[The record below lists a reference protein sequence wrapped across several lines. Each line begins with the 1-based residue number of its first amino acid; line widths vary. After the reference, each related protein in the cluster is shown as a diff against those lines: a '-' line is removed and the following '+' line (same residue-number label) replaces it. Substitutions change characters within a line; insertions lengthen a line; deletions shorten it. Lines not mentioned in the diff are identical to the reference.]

1 MNLENQ
7 LSPSITSDVALP
19 LESHSGK
26 HVLFSLMDWS
36 YFIQWHDVITIPPLP
51 AGYIKYLGI
60 YIYSNVDKVDFEK
73 YIESR
78 EKELMSKGIYFVTIV
93 QPLLENYLQ
102 KISSDF
108 AHSLRVNYLRCARF
122 LFAPN
127 VCKKLKDMGYDFGD
141 KYVYILDADHIVIK
155 DLSSEI
161 DKIILERK
169 PSVILAWNSGFYNRS
184 TYISKMSGSEFRN
197 VENQGIEYF
206 HGKPYICIKAG
217 FFAFIPFNNESQL
230 FLRMVTEYS
239 LGGPGLIKM
248 RMFNFYYGDQLALH
262 LAADDLYKYFSRET
276 IDRIIH
282 FIDLFKSNLCNLSLK
297 DKPCIY
303 MPKGST
309 SENVISEFMS
319 TKNTQGFD

>member
-1 MNLENQ
+1 VNLENQ
-7 LSPSITSDVALP
+7 LSPTLTSNVSLP
-19 LESHSGK
+19 LEIHSDK
-26 HVLFSLMDWS
+26 HVIFSLMDWK
-36 YFIQWHDVITIPPLP
+36 YFVQWHDVITIPPVF

-60 YIYSNVDKVDFEK
+60 YIYRDNDKVEFDK
-73 YIESR
+73 YIKSR
-78 EKELMSKGIYFVTIV
+78 EEELREKGIYFITVS

-102 KISSDF
+102 KLSLDF

-127 VCKKLKDMGYDFGD
+127 VCEKLKNLGYEFVG
-141 KYVYILDADHIVIK
+141 KYVYILDADHIVIR
-155 DLSSEI
+155 DLSAELDTI
-161 DKIILERK
+161 AINRK
-169 PSVILAWNSGFYNRS
+169 PPVLLGWNSGFYNRS
-184 TYISKMSGSEFRN
+184 SYLSKLSGSEFRN
-197 VENQGIEYF
+197 LENREIEYF
-206 HGKPYICIKAG
+206 HGKPYICMKAG

-276 IDRIIH
+276 INRIIH
-282 FIDLFKSNLCNLSLK
+282 FVDLFKSNLCNLSLSG
-297 DKPCIY
+297 KPCIY

-309 SENVISEFMS
+309 ADHVISEFKSIESSMS
-319 TKNTQGFD
+319 FY

>member
-7 LSPSITSDVALP
+7 LSPTITSEVALP
-19 LESHSGK
+19 LEIHSGK
-26 HVLFSLMDWS
+26 HVLFSLMDWN
-36 YFIQWHDVITIPPLP
+36 YFVQWHDVITIPPVL

-60 YIYSNVDKVDFEK
+60 YIYRDVDKVEFDK
-73 YIESR
+73 YIQLR
-78 EKELMSKGIYFVTIV
+78 EEELRGKGIYFITVS
-93 QPLLENYLQ
+93 QPLLENFLQ
-102 KISSDF
+102 KLSLDF

-127 VCKKLKDMGYDFGD
+127 VCEKLKNLGYEFAG
-141 KYVYILDADHIVIK
+141 KYVYILDADHIVIR
-155 DLSSEI
+155 DLSSELDNI
-161 DKIILERK
+161 AKNRT
-169 PSVILAWNSGFYNRS
+169 PSVLLGWNSGFYNRS
-184 TYISKMSGSEFRN
+184 SYLSKLSGSEFRN
-197 VENQGIEYF
+197 LENTGIEYF

-239 LGGPGLIKM
+239 LGGPGSLKM

-276 IDRIIH
+276 TDRIIH
-282 FIDLFKSNLCNLSLK
+282 FIDLFKSNLCNLSVRG
-297 DKPCIY
+297 KPCIY

-309 SENVISEFMS
+309 ADQVISEFKS
-319 TKNTQGFD
+319 TQSSNIFD